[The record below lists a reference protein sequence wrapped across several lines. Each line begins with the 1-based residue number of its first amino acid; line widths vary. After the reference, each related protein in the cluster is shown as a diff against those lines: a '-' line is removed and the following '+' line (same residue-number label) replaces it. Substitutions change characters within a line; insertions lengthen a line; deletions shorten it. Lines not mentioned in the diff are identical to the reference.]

1 MAWERFDIITLIR
14 CICWLSSALPPILAF
29 VPSVE
34 VGDATSGWVWFDVSG
49 MCLDQI

>member
-1 MAWERFDIITLIR
+1 MASVHFTIITLIR

-29 VPSVE
+29 GPSVE
-34 VGDATSGWVWFDVSG
+34 VGDATSGWVELDVSG